1 MTDVRALSATH
12 TPMRGASNRAATSMI
27 WAAKQLRNDRF
38 VLLFESL
45 LEYSL
50 CVAMNLLLSASRP
63 IWLSS
68 C

>member
-1 MTDVRALSATH
+1 MRPLSAPH
-12 TPMRGASNRAATSMI
+12 TPMRGASNRAATGMI
-27 WAAKQLRNDRF
+27 QEARQLLNDRF

-45 LEYSL
+45 LEYRP
-50 CVAMNLLLSASRP
+50 CVAMNLLFMAFRP